1 MADKLYN
8 LTRSAY
14 RETRRAFRNAT
25 GATNK
30 CSSLFNI
37 IKDNIP
43 TTTNKAKT
51 NSVTRTKFVVDA
63 IDNVDNVKCINKHG
77 ETPLVYVARKDKS
90 FANYYYSKVHY
101 DYFHTIIKELIK
113 KGAEINAK
121 DSFGRTALLHAI
133 DNDQLDLVKTLLEK
147 GADPNHKDNAGQT
160 PLMHACNIGVTN
172 SLEIVK
178 ALLSK
183 DADVNH
189 TADTGTT
196 VLDKLNS
203 IYKEKNH
210 NTIVKLIEEKGGI
223 RKGVK
228 RSAATPRVENWDS
241 KRGNSGAKMYKTATV
256 ARDAFS
262 LFSRGGTRRK
272 RRTSDA

>member
-14 RETRRAFRNAT
+14 RGTRRAFRNAT

-43 TTTNKAKT
+43 TTTNRAKT
-51 NSVTRTKFVVDA
+51 NADNRIKVVLDA
-63 IDNVDNVKCINKHG
+63 IDKVDDIECRNGHD
-77 ETPLVYVARKDKS
+77 ETPLVYVARKNKS
-90 FANYYYSKVHY
+90 AANYYYSKVHY

-121 DSFGRTALLHAI
+121 DSFGRSALLHAI

-160 PLMHACNIGVTN
+160 PLMYACNTGVTK

-183 DADVNH
+183 DADVNR
-189 TADTGTT
+189 TAGTGTT

-223 RKGVK
+223 RKRVK
-228 RSAATPRVENWDS
+228 RSAATPRVKNWGNN
-241 KRGNSGAKMYKTATV
+241 RGNSGEKMYQKATA

-262 LFSRGGTRRK
+262 LFSGGGTRRK
-272 RRTSDA
+272 RRNT